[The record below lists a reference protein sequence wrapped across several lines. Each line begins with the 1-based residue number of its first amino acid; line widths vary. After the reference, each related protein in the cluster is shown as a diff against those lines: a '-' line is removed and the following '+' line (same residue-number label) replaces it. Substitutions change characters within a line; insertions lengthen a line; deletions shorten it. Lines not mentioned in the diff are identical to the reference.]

1 MERIMT
7 LDEEDIIR
15 LIARSVGVGIES
27 VKLKMSADTTLSD
40 EEIEGEDEPVGMMD
54 TSFKFYAKI
63 ELPITQ
69 IDGTPVKD
77 ADMFYANESSDDL
90 ADDDGTER

>member
-7 LDEEDIIR
+7 MDEEDIIR
-15 LIARSVGVGIES
+15 LIARSVGVDITA
-27 VKLKMSADTTLSD
+27 VKLKMAADTTLAD
-40 EEIEGEDEPVGMMD
+40 ENIGEGDPVGVMD
-54 TSFKFYAKI
+54 TNFKFYAKI

-77 ADMFYANESSDDL
+77 ADPYYANENDNDNDDG
-90 ADDDGTER
+90 DGTEL

>member
-15 LIARSVGVGIES
+15 LIARSVGVSIES

-40 EEIEGEDEPVGMMD
+40 ETIDGEDEPVGMMD
-54 TSFKFYAKI
+54 TTFKFYAKI

-77 ADMFYANESSDDL
+77 ADPSYANENDNDNDDG
-90 ADDDGTER
+90 DGTEL